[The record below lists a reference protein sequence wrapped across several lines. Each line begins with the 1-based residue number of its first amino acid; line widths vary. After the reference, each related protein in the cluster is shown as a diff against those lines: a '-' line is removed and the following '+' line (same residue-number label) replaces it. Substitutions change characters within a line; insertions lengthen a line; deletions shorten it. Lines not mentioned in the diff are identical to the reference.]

1 MAEPTTP
8 NSSSRPQRRIR
19 SIVRKAEG
27 GGRRAQFGKEA
38 VKDIFFIVALPLLA
52 VIAAFWFAARFIK
65 PAPPNTFV
73 MTTGA
78 DGGAYHLF
86 ANRYRAI
93 LAREKINIAL
103 KPSAGSLENLQRLQD
118 AQSEFEV
125 GLIQAGMVGGEPPA
139 GLRSLGSV
147 YYEPLWVFYR
157 GNIEIDKLSQL
168 TGKRIAVGAEGSGTR
183 ALALQLLKASGVDNA
198 SADLLP
204 LGANDAVKEIIDG
217 SIDAAMLV
225 GSLDTPTIQT
235 LAKDREV
242 KLANLAQAEGFTR
255 RFPFLTAIQLPRG
268 AIDLAADLPSRDVML
283 LTTTANLV
291 VKEDFH
297 PALGFLLLQAAT
309 EVHGRGGIL
318 QKSGEFPAPKESEFI
333 IADEARR
340 FYKSGTPFLQRYLP
354 FWIANLIER
363 IAVLLVPLIAVLLPL
378 FKILPMLI
386 QWRNKSRVF
395 KWYGELKSIEE
406 QVAANPDRAQFDRYL
421 DRLDEIEDGVNHT
434 RVSSNYS
441 DYVYNLRTHIELVRN
456 RLHRIEEHISN
467 P

>member
-1 MAEPTTP
+1 M
-8 NSSSRPQRRIR
+8 
-19 SIVRKAEG
+19 RKAED
-27 GGRRAQFGKEA
+27 GGRTEFDKEA
-38 VKDIFFIVALPLLA
+38 VKDIFFIVALPLLV
-52 VIAAFWFAARFIK
+52 VIMAFWFAARFIK
-65 PAPPNTFV
+65 PAPPDTFV

-78 DGGAYHLF
+78 DGGAYHMF

-125 GLIQAGMVGGEPPA
+125 GLIQAGMVVGEPPA

-225 GSLDTPTIQT
+225 GSPDTPAIQT

-268 AIDLAADLPSRDVML
+268 AIDLAADLPSRDVTL

-309 EVHGRGGIL
+309 EVHGRGGVL

-333 IADEARR
+333 IADEAKR

-354 FWIANLIER
+354 FWIANLIQR

-406 QVAANPDRAQFDRYL
+406 QVAANPDRAKLDTYF

-434 RVSSNYS
+434 RVSSSYS